1 MQEPAEQTVVAGI
14 SPTAQIYL
22 GSTATPLALPAPWHL
37 HQTGGRRGSR
47 CYFSLMEDPNFR
59 RWPVAVWL
67 GNDFSSQHSYNREK
81 NEPGRFLGA
90 FTWSR
95 LPRG

>member
-22 GSTATPLALPAPWHL
+22 GFTATPWHFLPPGTCTSL
-37 HQTGGRRGSR
+37 GVGEGL

-59 RWPVAVWL
+59 RGSVAMWL

-81 NEPGRFLGA
+81 SEPGRFLGA
-90 FTWSR
+90 FTWSC